1 MSCDGTPAFAP
12 QAMAS
17 SGHIPPGVARIL
29 RPMSTGLIPKE
40 PDEAEFPEPPGGGL
54 ALAATGG
61 LATAGAVFLI
71 WAPLLIIVW
80 IAVASILTGIVVRQG
95 RHVFTITIAAVVL
108 PLATSFLA
116 TCLTGMW
123 GWLVVG
129 IFVYAVLLAVA
140 TPVGFAIGRLLR
152 ARLIGGYRIIRAILL
167 VTAFLAAIGWGI
179 VIGNAILPGS
189 CPAPV

>member
-1 MSCDGTPAFAP
+1 MT
-12 QAMAS
+12 
-17 SGHIPPGVARIL
+17 
-29 RPMSTGLIPKE
+29 TTLIPKE

-54 ALAATGG
+54 ALAMTGG

-71 WAPLLIIVW
+71 WAPPLVFVW
-80 IAVASILTGIVVRQG
+80 IAVASILTGAVVRQG
-95 RHVFTITIAAVVL
+95 RHVFTITMAAVVL

-152 ARLIGGYRIIRAILL
+152 SRLIRGYTIIRAILL
-167 VTAFLAAIGWGI
+167 LTAFLAAVGWGI
-179 VIGNAILPGS
+179 VLGNAMLPGS
-189 CPAPV
+189 CPAPG

>member
-1 MSCDGTPAFAP
+1 MT
-12 QAMAS
+12 S
-17 SGHIPPGVARIL
+17 S
-29 RPMSTGLIPKE
+29 LIRNE
-40 PDEAEFPEPPGGGL
+40 PDEAESSEPRGGGL
-54 ALAATGG
+54 ALALTGG
-61 LATAGAVFLI
+61 LATAGAAFLI
-71 WAPLLIIVW
+71 WAPLLVFVW
-80 IAVASILTGIVVRQG
+80 IAVASILTGVVVRQG
-95 RHVFTITIAAVVL
+95 RHVLTITFAAVVL

-116 TCLTGMW
+116 TCLAGMW

-152 ARLIGGYRIIRAILL
+152 PRLVGGYTIIRAILL
-167 VTAFLAAIGWGI
+167 VTAFLAAVGWGI

>member
-1 MSCDGTPAFAP
+1 MT
-12 QAMAS
+12 S
-17 SGHIPPGVARIL
+17 S
-29 RPMSTGLIPKE
+29 LIPRE

-54 ALAATGG
+54 ALAVTGG

-71 WAPLLIIVW
+71 WAPLLVLVW

-95 RHVFTITIAAVVL
+95 RHVFTITMAAVVL

-116 TCLTGMW
+116 TCLTGVW

-129 IFVYAVLLAVA
+129 VFVYALLLGVA

-152 ARLIGGYRIIRAILL
+152 TRLIGGYTIIRAILL
-167 VTAFLAAIGWGI
+167 LTAFLATVGWGI
-179 VIGNAILPGS
+179 AIGNAILPGS